1 MRDQYSKTGLRL
13 MKAASTCCKA
23 IEFLV
28 NGLKDKLPVPVCISG
43 FFFSCAFN
51 NVDAN

>member
-1 MRDQYSKTGLRL
+1 MRDQYSKTEL
-13 MKAASTCCKA
+13 MKAASTYCKV